1 MGQHPQRVG
10 QKLQHMNAATVSL
23 EAQQMLYQ
31 LALPVDPKDTIKARR
46 ERAIRRAGLS
56 PAKGMRL
63 WYAQACS
70 LMAHEYLQIK
80 EAYRA
85 HIETQETRLE
95 AELEY
100 LRQLQAREKQHEL
113 GLTIE
118 EARLDAVDAP

>member
-1 MGQHPQRVG
+1 MRQHPQRVG

-113 GLTIE
+113 GLFIE